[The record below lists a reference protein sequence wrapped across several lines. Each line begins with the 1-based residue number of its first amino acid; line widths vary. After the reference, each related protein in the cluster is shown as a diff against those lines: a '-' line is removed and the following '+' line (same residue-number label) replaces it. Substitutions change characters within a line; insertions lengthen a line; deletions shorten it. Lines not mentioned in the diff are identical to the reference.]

1 VSGARRRAIPYPARL
16 VSTVKNPRLLFL
28 LVLAALAVGVAGC
41 GGAKQSAADKYAA
54 QAEKEATNPP
64 KVAPTPQT
72 PPPKVEAAKPG
83 PGEGDLS
90 KKPKIPAQTGPA
102 PKSLVAQDLIAGTG
116 QAAKD
121 GDQLSVQYVGVLYKG
136 GKQFD
141 ASWDRGKQPFQFT
154 LGQGNVIKG
163 WDQGLVG
170 MKVGG
175 RRRLIIPPDLAYG
188 AAGQPPTIPA
198 NSALVFDID
207 LKKIG

>member
-1 VSGARRRAIPYPARL
+1 
-16 VSTVKNPRLLFL
+16 VSTLTKSRAL
-28 LVLAALAVGVAGC
+28 LVLSLAALAAGIAGC
-41 GGAKQSAADKYAA
+41 GGAKESVADKFAA
-54 QAEKEATNPP
+54 QAVKEAKNPP
-64 KVAPTPQT
+64 KIAPTPQT
-72 PPPKVEAAKPG
+72 PPPKVQTVTPG
-83 PGEGDLS
+83 PGEGDL
-90 KKPKIPAQTGPA
+90 KTKPKIPAQTGAA
-102 PKSLVAQDLIAGTG
+102 PKQLVVQDLVPGTG

-121 GDQLSVQYVGVLYKG
+121 GDQLSVQYVGVLYKT

-154 LGQGNVIKG
+154 LGQGGVIKG

-175 RRRLIIPPDLAYG
+175 RRRLIIPASLAYG

-207 LKKIG
+207 LTKIG

>member
-1 VSGARRRAIPYPARL
+1 VPTLKQFRP
-16 VSTVKNPRLLFL
+16 
-28 LVLAALAVGVAGC
+28 LVLIACAALLVGVAGC
-41 GGAKQSAADKYAA
+41 GGAKESVADKYAA
-54 QAEKEATNPP
+54 QAAKEAKNPP
-64 KVAPTPQT
+64 KIAPTPQT
-72 PPPKVEAAKPG
+72 PPPSVQDVKPG

-90 KKPKIPAQTGPA
+90 KKPKIPKQTGPA
-102 PKSLVAQDLIAGTG
+102 PTGLVVQDLIKGTG

-121 GDQLSVQYVGVLYKG
+121 GDQLSVQYVGVLYSN

-141 ASWDRGKQPFQFT
+141 SSWDRGKQPFQFT

-175 RRRLIIPPDLAYG
+175 RRRLIIPSALAYG
-188 AAGQPPTIPA
+188 ATGQPPTIPP

-207 LKKIG
+207 LTKIG